1 LLVSSV
7 ANAMVGM
14 LILVVDVDEGAVAA
28 VNVEADAKAISN
40 TKQETQLM
48 IGKVELRFLAM
59 RRWKESTIVTYVV
72 DHLQEMR
79 DMKLATI
86 DPIHPQ
92 RSYIFRRDSSIDR
105 YRFSTRYERWGVK
118 QATIDDTIPSAR
130 IFLGVLVLV
139 IFSISL
145 LATNAGD

>member
-1 LLVSSV
+1 MSALLVSSV

-86 DPIHPQ
+86 DPIHPP
-92 RSYIFRRDSSIDR
+92 
-105 YRFSTRYERWGVK
+105 
-118 QATIDDTIPSAR
+118 A
-130 IFLGVLVLV
+130 LVY
-139 IFSISL
+139 F
-145 LATNAGD
+145 